1 MKKILFFALILIIS
15 VGLECS
21 DKESTSSRKTPIDFT
36 LPDLDG
42 NDVKLSSLKGNV
54 VLVDFWAT
62 WCPPC
67 RVEIPHL
74 ITLYET
80 YKGKGLVV
88 LGVGLDDEQKLK
100 DFAEEYSITYPIL
113 IGTKDLSQKYGIIGI
128 PTTYLIDKKGKIGFK
143 HIGFSEG
150 LEKEMERE
158 IKMLLEE

>member
-1 MKKILFFALILIIS
+1 MKKILVFALIFIIS
-15 VGLECS
+15 TGFGCS
-21 DKESTSSRKTPIDFT
+21 DKKSTSSRKTPIDFT

-42 NDVKLSSLKGNV
+42 NDVRLSSLKGNV

-67 RVEIPHL
+67 KVEIPHL

-80 YKGKGLVV
+80 YKEKGLIV

-100 DFAEEYSITYPIL
+100 DFAEEHHITYPIL
-113 IGTKDLSQKYGIIGI
+113 IGTKDLAQKYRITGI

-143 HIGFSEG
+143 QIGFREG
-150 LEKEMERE
+150 LEKDMERK
-158 IKMLLEE
+158 INILLKE